1 MVTVSIVFNLQAL
14 YVVAAV
20 LVSLF
25 AYVLFLK
32 GRDRRNRVAMHRVS
46 DVASSYLRANGI
58 DAHVTS
64 YPVLGGRRF
73 VVLVESMPS
82 EKLRS
87 SHVVELAVIEE
98 VRKHTGFVV
107 ERVFWRFPIPV
118 LSKDEIRDDLYL
130 AQGFKSGLREA
141 GYTVDEAPLEQF
153 EHAFS
158 QLKPGPPPAASSH

>member
-1 MVTVSIVFNLQAL
+1 L

-130 AQGFKSGLREA
+130 A
-141 GYTVDEAPLEQF
+141 
-153 EHAFS
+153 
-158 QLKPGPPPAASSH
+158 